1 MKRIYALLLLVVL
14 SVSLA
19 ACGDGG
25 NKTPTQPSG
34 YPVTQPTVALPPG
47 GYPAASDVPPPTAGY
62 PAP

>member
-1 MKRIYALLLLVVL
+1 MKPLFATLLITIFTL
-14 SVSLA
+14 SLA

-34 YPVTQPTVALPPG
+34 YPVGTPVFTTPPS

>member
-1 MKRIYALLLLVVL
+1 MKRILALVLITVVAL
-14 SVSLA
+14 NLA

-25 NKTPTQPSG
+25 NKTPTPPSG
-34 YPVTQPTVALPPG
+34 YPGSQPTVALPPG